1 VYFGYTGAA
10 GELSNPIT
18 ETMSNNRYW
27 IHPSLITGA
36 QNQPG
41 GQPDQ
46 RLLDKTE
53 PAAAPRTFNNLTGTH
68 KPVLYNTAALEPDLG
83 ADIPWITNE
92 ELLLLRAEIR
102 WNTGD
107 KPGAISD
114 LNVVRQQAGGL
125 AATSLTAASPD
136 AAFITEL
143 LYNRLYSLMWT
154 QGTRWI
160 DARRYDRLDQLPLD
174 RGGDVVH
181 PYMMI
186 PSAECDA
193 RGLTPPCSI

>member
-1 VYFGYTGAA
+1 LVNSLPTGGLGDRQPA
-10 GELSNPIT
+10 LS
-18 ETMSNNRYW
+18 EVDEGS
-27 IHPSLITGA
+27 HGA
-36 QNQPG
+36 RSG
-41 GQPDQ
+41 GQHPF
-46 RLLDKTE
+46 E
-53 PAAAPRTFNNLTGTH
+53 PRRDPAYTF
-68 KPVLYNTAALEPDLG
+68 APDLG

-107 KPGAISD
+107 KPGAIAD

-193 RGLTPPCSI
+193 RGLTPPCSL